1 VSGTARSARVPP
13 GMVEFLRLLVV
24 IFLAGIGYEVA
35 QAIGS
40 GRELLGP
47 FNGVAIGV
55 IVGSGL
61 GYVLGGV
68 LGRSTV
74 SAADRAQLALRETS
88 AESLVAGAIGLVI
101 GVLVGAGAAWPV
113 FLIPQPFLS
122 VPLFAFIVAIF
133 AFVGYAVGSSK
144 RDGMLAMFGAQA
156 GRAPRRLS
164 AAALPRVVDSSVAI
178 DGRVID
184 VVRAGFLHGTMLI
197 TTPVL
202 GELQGLADAG
212 DDLRRARGR
221 RGLEVLETV
230 RREPGID
237 VVVIDDEVPG
247 VADVDAKLVRLC
259 LDAQAALL
267 TLDTNLARVAALAG
281 VQVLNLHALALALR
295 PAVTAGD
302 EVYVLL
308 VKPGKEPGQAVGYLD
323 DGTMVVAERARAHL
337 GAELRIRVTSVLTTA
352 NGRLVF
358 ARPAAEGFGV
368 PPPRPP
374 GVAPSM
380 PASNP
385 PISQRA
391 TPADVPHRR
400 RSG

>member
-1 VSGTARSARVPP
+1 MSGTARSARVPP

-164 AAALPRVVDSSVAI
+164 AAALPRVVDLS
-178 DGRVID
+178 
-184 VVRAGFLHGTMLI
+184 LI
-197 TTPVL
+197 H
-202 GELQGLADAG
+202 
-212 DDLRRARGR
+212 
-221 RGLEVLETV
+221 
-230 RREPGID
+230 I
-237 VVVIDDEVPG
+237 
-247 VADVDAKLVRLC
+247 
-259 LDAQAALL
+259 
-267 TLDTNLARVAALAG
+267 
-281 VQVLNLHALALALR
+281 
-295 PAVTAGD
+295 
-302 EVYVLL
+302 
-308 VKPGKEPGQAVGYLD
+308 
-323 DGTMVVAERARAHL
+323 
-337 GAELRIRVTSVLTTA
+337 
-352 NGRLVF
+352 
-358 ARPAAEGFGV
+358 
-368 PPPRPP
+368 
-374 GVAPSM
+374 
-380 PASNP
+380 
-385 PISQRA
+385 
-391 TPADVPHRR
+391 
-400 RSG
+400 